1 LFAFFLGGETLMS
14 SWIYAF
20 VIPNLSRRILG
31 EGALGVALV
40 PLLTQSLAE
49 DKTRK
54 KAAAHFLTIVLV
66 LGVILGGLSV
76 LVSIFS
82 LIALLFVESMR
93 IRLILEILP
102 IIIPYSVFIC
112 LTGISGAAL
121 SCLKKFF
128 LPALTSLFLNVFLI
142 LTLLFIVSKLS
153 NDFKILLVL
162 ALSVLF
168 AGIIQ
173 FGIMLF
179 MLSKEGLLK
188 CDKEFSLKNIRQ
200 NKFLKDIYS
209 LAIPGILGAGVL
221 QFSLFVDKSLA
232 LYLGDYAVPALY
244 YSDRIVFLTIGIF
257 AVALSGVMLPN
268 MSAFAIKK
276 DFDGMKKT
284 LISGINHIWFICV
297 PAAMFTFAFRVD
309 IVKLLFMRGAFDSI
323 ALRETSWALAFYATG
338 IPFFASVKILL
349 SGFYSQKKM
358 KTPVRV
364 SVICISINI
373 VLNLLL
379 MWNLKQGGIALAT
392 VISSLFNNIILFYI
406 LNKDLKNI
414 PIREIFLSG
423 LKSTIAAS
431 IAVVIALMLYSSSG
445 EIGYILQFIVSGI
458 VFVLVYILAA
468 QVFKS
473 KELDDWL
480 KIILK

>member
-1 LFAFFLGGETLMS
+1 
-14 SWIYAF
+14 
-20 VIPNLSRRILG
+20 
-31 EGALGVALV
+31 
-40 PLLTQSLAE
+40 
-49 DKTRK
+49 
-54 KAAAHFLTIVLV
+54 
-66 LGVILGGLSV
+66 
-76 LVSIFS
+76 
-82 LIALLFVESMR
+82 
-93 IRLILEILP
+93 
-102 IIIPYSVFIC
+102 
-112 LTGISGAAL
+112 
-121 SCLKKFF
+121 
-128 LPALTSLFLNVFLI
+128 
-142 LTLLFIVSKLS
+142 
-153 NDFKILLVL
+153 
-162 ALSVLF
+162 
-168 AGIIQ
+168 
-173 FGIMLF
+173 
-179 MLSKEGLLK
+179 
-188 CDKEFSLKNIRQ
+188 
-200 NKFLKDIYS
+200 
-209 LAIPGILGAGVL
+209 
-221 QFSLFVDKSLA
+221 
-232 LYLGDYAVPALY
+232 
-244 YSDRIVFLTIGIF
+244 
-257 AVALSGVMLPN
+257 
-268 MSAFAIKK
+268 
-276 DFDGMKKT
+276 
-284 LISGINHIWFICV
+284 
-297 PAAMFTFAFRVD
+297 
-309 IVKLLFMRGAFDSI
+309 MRGAFDSI